1 MTITFQSRIKIA
13 IFVFIFFSVASISHP
28 ALAQAPSV
36 LKQLDDAFVQV
47 AEKVTPAVVNISSTK
62 KAPVRTSGDQ
72 EPFFKNFPYRDF
84 FGDQGPSP
92 FKENPRG
99 PSGPNGPTRVAMGSG
114 VIISPDGTI
123 LTNAHVVKDMD
134 EIKVTLVGKK
144 SYTAKVVGIDPPSD
158 IAVIKIDASGLKT
171 ATLGDSSKLRVGEIV
186 LAVGNPFG
194 LNQTVTQGIVSAT
207 GRTNMGIIDYEDFIQ
222 TDAPINPGNSGGPL
236 ININGEVVGITTA
249 IASSSGG
256 YQGIGFAIPS
266 NSAKLI
272 SDEIMKGGKVR
283 RGLLGVNI
291 QPLNEALAKSF
302 GITDVNGAL
311 VTSVVPGSPADK
323 VGIKS
328 GDVIVKF
335 DGKNVSGPSELK
347 NLVGAIK
354 PGAQAKLTLN
364 RSKKTMEVDVT
375 IGEATPKTVAAAPS
389 DKTSGTSNELGI
401 VVEKL
406 PSDLAE
412 KMGLKQGEG
421 LLVKHVN
428 AGETGSRMGIQ
439 EGDVVLEVDGKS
451 VSDIGEF
458 NKEVAA
464 AMQNK
469 IVRLKIQRG
478 PAVLY
483 LANTW

>member
-1 MTITFQSRIKIA
+1 MTITFQSRTKIA
-13 IFVFIFFSVASISHP
+13 IFLFIFFSMASISHP
-28 ALAQAPSV
+28 ALAEAPSV

-62 KAPVRTSGDQ
+62 KAPVGTSGDM
-72 EPFFKNFPYRDF
+72 EPFKDFRDF
-84 FGDQGPSP
+84 FGDRGPSP

-99 PSGPNGPTRVAMGSG
+99 PSGPTRVAMGSG

-171 ATLGDSSKLRVGEIV
+171 AALGDSSKLRVGEIV

-272 SDEIMKGGKVR
+272 SDEIMKEGKVR

-291 QPLNEALAKSF
+291 QDLNEALAKSF
-302 GITDVNGAL
+302 GISDINGAL
-311 VTSVVPGSPADK
+311 VSSVVPGSPADK
-323 VGIKS
+323 AGIKS

-335 DGKNVSGPSELK
+335 NGKDVSSSSELK

-354 PGAQAKLTLN
+354 PGAHAKLTLH
-364 RSKKTMEVDVT
+364 RSKKTMDLDVT
-375 IGEATPKTVAAAPS
+375 IGEATPKTVAEAPS
-389 DKTSGTSNELGI
+389 EKTSGTSNELGI
-401 VVEKL
+401 VVEKV

-428 AGETGSRMGIQ
+428 AGEPGNRMGIQ
-439 EGDVVLEVDGKS
+439 EGDVVIEIDGKS

-458 NKEVAA
+458 NKEAA
-464 AMQNK
+464 AAKQNK
-469 IVRLKIQRG
+469 IIRLKIQRG

-483 LANTW
+483 LANAW